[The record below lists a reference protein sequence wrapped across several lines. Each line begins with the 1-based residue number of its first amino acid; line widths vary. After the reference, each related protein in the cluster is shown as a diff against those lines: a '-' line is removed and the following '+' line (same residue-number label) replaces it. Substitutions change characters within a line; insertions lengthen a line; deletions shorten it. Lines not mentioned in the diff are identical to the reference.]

1 MKPILFRKCRSK
13 KDESN
18 GGKGNKIG
26 ATLVTR
32 EARGKFG
39 QNLDRRVVARGWS
52 DEDVPGSV
60 V

>member
-18 GGKGNKIG
+18 GGKGNKIE
-26 ATLVTR
+26 ATLVAR

-39 QNLDRRVVARGWS
+39 RNFDRHEVACGWP
-52 DEDVPGSV
+52 DEDLFGGIV
-60 V
+60 